1 MSSSPGQHQ
10 ITVMFVDICGSTQL
24 YETLG
29 DAVASATVMRCLD
42 MLRQRCEQAG
52 GRVIQR
58 IGDELMC
65 AFDSADAALAT
76 ASVMQESVMQEQ
88 APGGPALAI
97 RVGCHFGPV
106 IEDRGELF
114 GDSVNIAARAAAFAR
129 EGQVITTEDTVNT
142 LTSLLRGRVRTLGP
156 FPVKGKRQGLTI
168 YEFVWQEG
176 EETITL
182 MGTHPGVIRA
192 SRLLLK
198 CDGNEFALESGERRT
213 LTLGRDPAC
222 DVVIADSRASRKH
235 ARIETRLNRFV
246 LIDQSVNGTYV
257 QISGEDELILR
268 HEELILYSSGRIG
281 FGIRS
286 TDEQPTV
293 VEFACR

>member
-1 MSSSPGQHQ
+1 
-10 ITVMFVDICGSTQL
+10 MFVDICGSTQL

-29 DAVASATVMRCLD
+29 DAAASATVMRCLD
-42 MLRQRCEQAG
+42 LLRQRCEQAG

-65 AFDSADAALAT
+65 AFENADAALAT
-76 ASVMQESVMQEQ
+76 ASVMQESVTRDQE
-88 APGGPALAI
+88 PGQPTLAI

-129 EGQVITTEDTVNT
+129 EGQVITTADTVNA

-156 FPVKGKRQGLTI
+156 FPVKGKRDGLMI

-182 MGTHPGVIRA
+182 MGTHPGLVRS
-192 SRLLLK
+192 SRLVLK
-198 CDGNEFALESGERRT
+198 YAGKEVTFDSNERRT
-213 LTLGRDPAC
+213 LTLGRESGC

-235 ARIETRLNRFV
+235 ARIETRLHRFV

-257 QISGEDELILR
+257 QISDEDELILR

-286 TDEQPTV
+286 AGEQSAI
-293 VEFACR
+293 VEFTCR